1 MKILV
6 VDDDPMVLEVLKH
19 SLGISG
25 YNDVTVAHGAAEA
38 SQIIAKA
45 NPAFECFLLDMSM
58 PEIEGDDLCYW
69 VRQLPQYA
77 STPILMVTA
86 LANKRDIDRAFAA
99 GASDYIT
106 KPIDMSDFGMRI
118 QQIDRKIS
126 QNAFKAPTS
135 ISLLDK
141 QNQEPDRIEFSKAVH
156 LGGITGEVDLASLEN
171 YLFQLSRKGIEGL
184 SAFAFTIVDAAKF
197 HFVCPTEEYLGILK
211 STGQIISDHLAAS
224 GFFLSY
230 AGGGSFVGVGQNSN
244 IRHDE
249 WEKTEQCV
257 LDALAKVS
265 FPSRSGLPSKIQAYS
280 GVPLR
285 LNGKYGEKS
294 LDILFRT
301 IVESEERCG
310 TTSWAQV

>member
-19 SLGISG
+19 SLAHSG
-25 YNDVTVAHGAAEA
+25 YDDVTVAQSAVEA
-38 SQIIAKA
+38 SQIIARA
-45 NPAFECFLLDMSM
+45 SPAFECFLLDMSM

-118 QQIDRKIS
+118 QQIDRKNS
-126 QNAFKAPTS
+126 QNAFKAPAS

-141 QNQEPDRIEFSKAVH
+141 QDQEPDRTDFSKPVH
-156 LGGITGEVDLASLEN
+156 LGEITGEVDLASLEN
-171 YLFQLSRKGIEGL
+171 YLLQLSRKGIEGL
-184 SAFAFTIVDAAKF
+184 SAFAFTIADAAKF
-197 HFVCPTEEYLGILK
+197 HFVCTTEEYLDILK

-230 AGGGSFVGVGQNSN
+230 AGSGSFVGVGQNAN
-244 IRHDE
+244 LHHDE
-249 WEKTEQCV
+249 WEKTERSIQE
-257 LDALAKVS
+257 ALAKVA
-265 FPSRSGLPSKIQAYS
+265 FPSSLGLPSKIQVFS

-285 LNGKYGEKS
+285 LNGKYAERS
-294 LDILFRT
+294 LDILYRT
-301 IVESEERCG
+301 IVEAEDRCG
-310 TTSWAQV
+310 DTSWAQV